1 MTLKRKGL
9 LFLPLFFLL
18 CVPPVFSQDGLYL
31 SSPEVKLI
39 RAELENM
46 RLEVLSLRTSQ
57 EALRTDSSLLR
68 EKCTALENRLQTA
81 LQMLESSEQSVLE
94 LSREA
99 ENLRTQLQELKQLYS
114 ELTLSL
120 TKQKKRTAFW
130 TTTTAVLGVAVVVE
144 GAVIW
149 IMSK

>member
-1 MTLKRKGL
+1 MTRKRKGL
-9 LFLPLFFLL
+9 LFLPLFLLL
-18 CVPPVFSQDGLYL
+18 CVPHVFSQDGLWL
-31 SSPEVKLI
+31 SSPEVKSI
-39 RAELENM
+39 REELEGM

-57 EALRTDSSLLR
+57 EALRTDSKLLQ
-68 EKCTALENRLQTA
+68 EKCTALESRLQAA
-81 LQMLESSEQSVLE
+81 LQTLESSETSVLE

-99 ENLRTQLQELKQLYS
+99 ENLRTQLQELKQLYN

-120 TKQKKRTAFW
+120 TKQKKRTAVW